1 MNFICQARA
10 RQLDIS
16 QVIVFATDQE
26 TYDIVS
32 NNWLR
37 NTTPYGLTLDNVS
50 YEFVTEPYKIYDEVI
65 DITSTSVGTID
76 SVGII
81 TGGSGYQVGDRVI
94 FETLPGAT
102 SAKAKVSEVSGKVI
116 TKITSKDLDKLQGQ
130 SIAEIIGRTVGIEVN
145 GVRSNAGQNLSY
157 FVRGGRNRQVLV
169 MIDGI
174 QVTDP
179 SQIANDY
186 DLRLLNAD
194 QVESIE
200 ILKGASS
207 TLYGTGAA
215 TAVINIKLKEASK
228 NKISAIFSSSL
239 ATNNSQDDSRVDIA
253 DFTNSIGVNG
263 TLNKFNYLINFS
275 NKFTD
280 GLSAIKALE
289 GENENG
295 SDAFSKIAGNIK
307 LGYQFND
314 KLSVTT
320 FANFDKY
327 RTGFDESFG
336 FLDGDNISRSEQ
348 FRVGV
353 APKYK
358 YNKGSFQINA
368 AINSIDREFE
378 SSFPSQFESQSIV
391 VDAFNKYQFND
402 NLFTILGVN
411 YVKTEMDSYAIPFGE
426 TSFQPDIESETANDE
441 IIDPYANVT
450 YITDFGLNIN
460 AGVRLNNH
468 SEYGSNFVYNIN
480 PSYNFEINET
490 NTVKVLVSYSTAYIT
505 PSLFQLFA
513 NGFGNPN
520 LEAQEDA
527 TIEAGFELNRNNN
540 LKLSAIYFNRKQDN
554 FIDYVVTDPMTFA
567 GEYQNLSD
575 SRTVSGVEVELNYSP
590 IEKLDVS
597 ANYTFTESKDATLFR
612 VPKHKA
618 NATVGYTFLQDSYIS
633 LSYQYTDDRVS
644 PFFND
649 DFTGSLRAFRRKK
662 ALQLSHDIASKLYPC
677 AKPEQ
682 TIFDK
687 TNGIRRLL
695 NVCELLR

>member
-1 MNFICQARA
+1 MKKQRNFLVALTI
-10 RQLDIS
+10 
-16 QVIVFATDQE
+16 FATTFGFAQQQTDSLQVE
-26 TYDIVS
+26 Q
-32 NNWLR
+32 L
-37 NTTPYGLTLDNVS
+37 
-50 YEFVTEPYKIYDEVI
+50 EEVV
-65 DITSTSVGTID
+65 ITD
-76 SVGII
+76 SRFELKREN
-81 TGGSGYQVGDRVI
+81 SGKTVI
-94 FETLPGAT
+94 SI
-102 SAKAKVSEVSGKVI
+102 SAKE
-116 TKITSKDLDKLQGQ
+116 LENNQ
-130 SIAEIIGRTVGIEVN
+130 GRTIADIINDKSGITIN
-145 GVRSNAGQNLSY
+145 GANSQAGQPLTT
-157 FVRGGRNRQVLV
+157 FVRGGQNRQVLV
-169 MIDGI
+169 LIDGI
-174 QVTDP
+174 AVSDP
-179 SQIANDY
+179 SQIENNF
-186 DLRLLNAD
+186 DLQLLSPD
-194 QVESIE
+194 QIESIE

-207 TLYGTGAA
+207 ALYGNRAS

-228 NKISAIFSSSL
+228 NNVAAVFNSSL

-295 SDAFSKIAGNIK
+295 SDEFSKIAGNIK

-336 FLDGDNISRSEQ
+336 FLDDDNISRSEQ
-348 FRVGV
+348 FRVGI

-378 SSFPSQFESQSIV
+378 SSFPSQFEAQSIV

-411 YVKTEMDSYAIPFGE
+411 YVRTEMDSYAIPFGE

-490 NTVKVLVSYSTAYIT
+490 NTVKVLASYSTAYIT

-554 FIDYVVTDPMTFA
+554 FIDYVVLDPDTFA

-618 NATVGYTFLQDSYIS
+618 NATVGYAFLHDSYVS

-649 DFTGSLRAFRRKK
+649 DFTANRILDTYSLVNLFARHCIIKDR
-662 ALQLSHDIASKLYPC
+662 LSVNLGITNLFNTDYEELYRF
-677 AKPEQ
+677 
-682 TIFDK
+682 T
-687 TNGIRRLL
+687 TLGRNYRLGFTL
-695 NVCELLR
+695 KF